1 MGTSQSTLLDD
12 AIRYN
17 DLQTIKEIIENDKK
31 KNTSVSTDALLFL
44 IDNKNEKKILLLLN
58 CGVDPN
64 KVGNFYI
71 SIAGYSIKTTPIHFS
86 LKYQIQYMK
95 LLLEH
100 GANPNL
106 IFFDKKDKT
115 EQAPLHAL
123 CTGYRLQ
130 DDDQLIEKINL
141 LISKG
146 ANVNLMTRC
155 YPKKLLLTPLMVA
168 IDSFY
173 INQKTVEI
181 VNIFLENGYDLTL
194 KFDSKPI
201 DIFITEKIVQN
212 EKNDSRNPF
221 LKQILSNIQ
230 TKKSNLDGRRLK
242 VKRMKKKLDGKSPK
256 TKLKRKSG
264 RSRK

>member
-17 DLQTIKEIIENDKK
+17 DVQKIKEIIENDKK

-44 IDNKNEKKILLLLN
+44 IDNKNEEKILLLLN

-106 IFFDKKDKT
+106 IFFDQKDNT
-115 EQAPLHAL
+115 EEAPLHTL
-123 CTGYRLQ
+123 CSGYRLQ

-168 IDSFY
+168 INSFY

-181 VNIFLENGYDLTL
+181 VNIFLKNGYDLNL

-201 DIFITEKIVQN
+201 DIFISEIIAKN
-212 EKNDSRNPF
+212 EKNDPRNPF
-221 LKQILSNIQ
+221 LTQILSNIQ
-230 TKKSNLDGRRLK
+230 TKKSNSDGRRSRPK
-242 VKRMKKKLDGKSPK
+242 VKKMKKNGKSPK
-256 TKLKRKSG
+256 TKVKRKSSK
-264 RSRK
+264 SRK